1 MAELTPPLVEPV
13 LPEKDTFVTARN
25 SDLTEGRGHT
35 VFERYFDNVE
45 EAVAAAKGISTQG
58 SDGQVYQIVSLLPD
72 KKELVYGTF
81 WISELRINYTGY
93 NPESKWFDD
102 LQLKEAIRRTAEYK
116 EYAALKAKYERYG
129 L

>member
-1 MAELTPPLVEPV
+1 
-13 LPEKDTFVTARN
+13 
-25 SDLTEGRGHT
+25 
-35 VFERYFDNVE
+35 
-45 EAVAAAKGISTQG
+45 
-58 SDGQVYQIVSLLPD
+58 
-72 KKELVYGTF
+72 LVYGTF
-81 WISELRINYTGY
+81 WINELRINYTGY